1 MKQKHLSEICEW
13 LNEGLIE
20 YVDGFNEFGQEEL
33 SRRLKEVH
41 KGLIENLRGYIEGL
55 DDHDAE
61 VIWNEVFKRFIHGG
75 IQ

>member
-1 MKQKHLSEICEW
+1 MKQKDLSKICDW
-13 LNEGLIE
+13 LNEGIIE

-41 KGLIENLRGYIEGL
+41 EGLIKNLRGYIEGL